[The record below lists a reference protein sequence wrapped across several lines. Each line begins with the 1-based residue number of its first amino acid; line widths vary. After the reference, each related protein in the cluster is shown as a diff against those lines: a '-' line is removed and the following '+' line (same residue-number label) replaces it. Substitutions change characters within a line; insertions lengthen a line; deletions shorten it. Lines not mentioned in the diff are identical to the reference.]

1 MTKAGEKTAAALLER
16 TIAAIETGGE
26 GAVKVATIAEDAGVS
41 VISLY
46 HFYGNRE
53 GLIEAALAE
62 MYRRTMAE
70 FNETLAAGALAAT
83 SRDDVR
89 DLVQALGDLIFTAE
103 RAPFRRVRA
112 RVIGSTAG
120 RPGLAAQLAEAQVSS
135 MAGFADALEQLQG
148 RGVLRHDV
156 PARELATWLS
166 SLVFARVVLEIAGDD
181 VDGTSWDA
189 LTVQAMTEV
198 ILPRG

>member
-1 MTKAGEKTAAALLER
+1 
-16 TIAAIETGGE
+16 
-26 GAVKVATIAEDAGVS
+26 
-41 VISLY
+41 
-46 HFYGNRE
+46 
-53 GLIEAALAE
+53 
-62 MYRRTMAE
+62 
-70 FNETLAAGALAAT
+70 
-83 SRDDVR
+83 
-89 DLVQALGDLIFTAE
+89 
-103 RAPFRRVRA
+103 
-112 RVIGSTAG
+112 
-120 RPGLAAQLAEAQVSS
+120 